1 MPIDSRSF
9 PGTLKSLNELLG
21 VSDLGGGSPLANI
34 FAPARG
40 FFESALKLMLALPNF
55 EKNTALAFLK
65 AA

>member
-1 MPIDSRSF
+1 MI
-9 PGTLKSLNELLG
+9 KSPNKLLG